1 MNEVYTKQSITL
13 SAAEKMIAAGK
24 EKASEIGIPMVIAVA
39 DESGTL
45 KSFVR
50 MDGAQL
56 LSVEIAQNKAYTSI
70 SFGLPT
76 HEWYEFIKNDPPLL
90 VGIVHH
96 PRLTVY
102 GGGFPIKINSNV
114 VGGIG
119 VSGGHYTHDM
129 EVAKAMLGVLEGVES
144 I

>member
-1 MNEVYTKQSITL
+1 MNEVWTKQSITL

-24 EKASEIGIPMVIAVA
+24 EKASEIGVPMAIAVV

-56 LSVEIAQNKAYTSI
+56 LGVEIAQNKAFTCAG
-70 SFGLPT
+70 FGLAT
-76 HEWYEFIKNDPPLL
+76 HEWYEFIKNDPPL
-90 VGIVHH
+90 VTGIVHH

-102 GGGFPIKINSNV
+102 GGGFPIKINGDV

-119 VSGGHYTHDM
+119 VSGGYYTQDM
-129 EVAKAMLGVLEGVES
+129 EVAQAMLDVLKG
-144 I
+144 